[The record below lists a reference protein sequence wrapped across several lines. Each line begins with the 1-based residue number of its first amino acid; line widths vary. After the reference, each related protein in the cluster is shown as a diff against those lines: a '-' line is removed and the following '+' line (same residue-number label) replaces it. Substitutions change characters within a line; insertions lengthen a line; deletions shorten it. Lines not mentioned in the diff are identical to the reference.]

1 MKLEI
6 GIDLGTTNSVVA
18 FFENGAIQYLRF
30 RNKESLT
37 STMLYQNGKTTIGE
51 MAKRKSAI
59 YPSNFIKSSKTFMG
73 DNVKTWKI
81 EDKEFT
87 PTDVATE
94 VLNEIAKELKKKFSD
109 LTEVKAVIT
118 VPAYFTSTQIDE
130 TKKAGERAG
139 FIIKQIVT
147 EPVSAAVAYG
157 FESQINQK
165 LFIVDIGGG
174 TFDTSILEV
183 DNKTFNTL
191 AIGGDNNLGGDDFDN
206 HILEYLLKFI
216 RKDKGI
222 NLASFEK
229 SGLAEDDYRKAYQA
243 LINKAEE
250 VKIELSEYDDV
261 EIEIA
266 NLFSGYNLSTSI
278 TRAKFEEISSI
289 TIDKIKREIEKTL
302 TEQGFSSSD
311 IDKVVL
317 VGGSARIPVV
327 REFVTNLFGKN
338 PYSDKPLD
346 KLVAMGASI
355 VAHDDNTVQIRDII
369 SHSLGIEL
377 VNDKYSPILK
387 KNSKYP
393 LSNTQ
398 TYTTVMDY
406 QANLDINVF
415 EGEDEDDVNTNSFY
429 GGFSLQNIEQ
439 APAGIPQIE
448 VTFEFDKNRILKVT
462 AKDVRS
468 GSNRSENIQIDKG
481 EKKKITPDRMKAHIM
496 FVLDTTGSMH
506 TSIEAV
512 KQAILKVVNVYSE
525 STIDI
530 TFGITE
536 FRDRVYNSHGGDS
549 GLTILKVHNF
559 GQSNF
564 TIDTSAFTSVVSTM
578 YADGGGP
585 EPESSYDAIN
595 EAVNKANWINN
606 NIRIVV
612 HITDANPNCPDLT
625 IRNIDNLYEN
635 LNCKFDQIFHLM
647 PSRISNSNYSK
658 LSECKSYSSPNKKVS
673 QFFEE
678 LKNDTTNIVE
688 ALIKIAKV
696 SSTSLKRR

>member
-355 VAHDDNTVQIRDII
+355 IAHDDNTVQVKDII
-369 SHSLGIEL
+369 SHSLGIEVL
-377 VNDKYSPILK
+377 GTSGNFELEKMLLKNDYYPCSQEKIFTTTQ
-387 KNSKYP
+387 KNQKEVKIS
-393 LSNTQ
+393 
-398 TYTTVMDY
+398 
-406 QANLDINVF
+406 IF
-415 EGEDEDDVNTNSFY
+415 EGDITEDIDLNRFY
-429 GGFSLQNIEQ
+429 GELTLDNIQN
-439 APAGIPQIE
+439 APAGVPEIK
-448 VTFEFDKNRILKVT
+448 VTFDFDNSRILTVIAENLTTGDKREITIEKCDKEERTRDLDTILMLRTGESANLSKLGFDLANLRTILGWDANTSHGNDFDLDSSLITLYDNEIIETV
-462 AKDVRS
+462 S
-468 GSNRSENIQIDKG
+468 FGNLQNSNSSIIHNGDNLTGEGDAEKIDINLEALPSNVNRLLFIINIYDCASRGQHFGMVNNTYVSIINSEIDK
-481 EKKKITPDRMKAHIM
+481 E
-496 FVLDTTGSMH
+496 L
-506 TSIEAV
+506 
-512 KQAILKVVNVYSE
+512 LKYDISE
-525 STIDI
+525 SNKGKTAMFIAEIKKENDMWI
-530 TFGITE
+530 FNALG
-536 FRDRVYNSHGGDS
+536 
-549 GLTILKVHNF
+549 K
-559 GQSNF
+559 SNHYLS
-564 TIDTSAFTSVVSTM
+564 IS
-578 YADGGGP
+578 
-585 EPESSYDAIN
+585 ELENNIN
-595 EAVNKANWINN
+595 EIN
-606 NIRIVV
+606 
-612 HITDANPNCPDLT
+612 
-625 IRNIDNLYEN
+625 
-635 LNCKFDQIFHLM
+635 
-647 PSRISNSNYSK
+647 S
-658 LSECKSYSSPNKKVS
+658 
-673 QFFEE
+673 
-678 LKNDTTNIVE
+678 
-688 ALIKIAKV
+688 
-696 SSTSLKRR
+696 